1 MVMKASCE
9 RLFGH
14 DGNGEPQGRPVN
26 WKAEL
31 ASMSAPVVFQEEEV
45 RNHTCLTF
53 KGGLQEV
60 SKSGN
65 AGQAW
70 DEVKSYDAHFIRSG

>member
-1 MVMKASCE
+1 MMVMKASWE

-14 DGNGEPQGRPVN
+14 DGDGEPQGRPVN
-26 WKAEL
+26 WKVEL

-45 RNHTCLTF
+45 RNHTCLTL

-60 SKSGN
+60 SKRRN
-65 AGQAW
+65 AGQ
-70 DEVKSYDAHFIRSG
+70 GLG